1 MSSSPKTTTKSAPQ
15 DTFASIDP
23 TALEKVAGGASRGSS
38 DQVTAMLTQITASIK
53 DLAGAKNNSS
63 DPMQMMLMMLMMG
76 GMGGG
81 GGGGVIAAPA
91 AAGGQ
96 PVINVDTS
104 VAGGGGG
111 FPGFGGCGRRRGK
124 KGW

>member
-1 MSSSPKTTTKSAPQ
+1 MSTPKDP
-15 DTFASIDP
+15 FASIDP

-38 DQVTAMLTQITASIK
+38 DQVTAMLTQITSSIK
-53 DLAGAKNNSS
+53 DLASQKSSGS
-63 DPMQMMLMMLMMG
+63 DPMQMMLIMMMMG

-91 AAGGQ
+91 AGGAT
-96 PVINVDTS
+96 PVINVDS
-104 VAGGGGG
+104 SIAGGGC
-111 FPGFGGCGRRRGK
+111 FPRGKGK

>member
-1 MSSSPKTTTKSAPQ
+1 MSTPK

-23 TALEKVAGGASRGSS
+23 AALEKVAGGASRTSS
-38 DQVTAMLTQITASIK
+38 NDQITQVLSSITSSIK
-53 DLAGAKNNSS
+53 DLAGQKNSGT
-63 DPMQMMLMMLMMG
+63 DPMQMMLIMMLMG

-81 GGGGVIAAPA
+81 GGVVAAAPA
-91 AAGGQ
+91 AGHT
-96 PVINVDTS
+96 PVINVDTA

-111 FPGFGGCGRRRGK
+111 CVIGGGRKRGK